1 MAGMVKIALRMKNDV
16 PIRTIEELRENFDLA
31 KATEYFLDGRLL
43 KWLDGRYYEEEAEK
57 VRNLNK
63 DDEKF
68 AKKLCA
74 VLGVEYPEDEEVD
87 VKEADILN
95 EKLRKL
101 RQRTDD
107 EEILSHAAQVA
118 FSQEDLADL
127 LEDRDETTIYLC
139 GEKFSIPA
147 RFESRKYIGILGKPE
162 IKMAIKTFEELKAHD
177 ITFEN
182 VTLPKNL
189 SAPPAPPVL
198 KEIIQGHAVIRDTAK
213 YKDDSVYNGS
223 HSVTMS
229 TGYFLVFILDGE
241 ITLDSRIRIFR
252 NKQVVYNGGVFA
264 LVDKDYTGDHFV
276 NKLPEGNARIHFD
289 KIPALQIDDVV
300 EAYTLQTSADEN
312 S

>member
-1 MAGMVKIALRMKNDV
+1 M
-16 PIRTIEELRENFDLA
+16 
-31 KATEYFLDGRLL
+31 
-43 KWLDGRYYEEEAEK
+43 
-57 VRNLNK
+57 
-63 DDEKF
+63 
-68 AKKLCA
+68 
-74 VLGVEYPEDEEVD
+74 
-87 VKEADILN
+87 
-95 EKLRKL
+95 
-101 RQRTDD
+101 
-107 EEILSHAAQVA
+107 SHAAQVA

-213 YKDDSVYNGS
+213 YKDDSVHNGS

-229 TGYFLVFILDGE
+229 TGFFQVYLLDGE
-241 ITLDSRIRIFR
+241 ITLDSRIRILR

-264 LVDKDYTGDHFV
+264 LLALLYDKSEFA
-276 NKLPEGNARIHFD
+276 NKIPLGLGRSSYIHFD
-289 KIPALQIDDVV
+289 KIPALKEDDIV
-300 EAYTLQTSADEN
+300 EAYILQTSDDEN